1 MHKVSSDMYNN
12 QNNHVNGKF
21 EVEERRRKV
30 ASLLA
35 QAMTEAE
42 IASQLD
48 VDQSVISR
56 DIKAFNKNIILCE
69 I

>member
-1 MHKVSSDMYNN
+1 MHKVSSDMHNN

>member
-1 MHKVSSDMYNN
+1 MHKVSSDMHNN
-12 QNNHVNGKF
+12 QNNHVNAKF